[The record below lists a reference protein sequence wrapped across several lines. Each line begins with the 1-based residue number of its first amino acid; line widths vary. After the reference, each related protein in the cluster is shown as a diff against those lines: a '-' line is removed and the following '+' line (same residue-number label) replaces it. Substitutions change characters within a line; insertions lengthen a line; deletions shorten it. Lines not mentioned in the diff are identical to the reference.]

1 MTELKGKSA
10 FWHDFLTT
18 NSAKECTCCFLVVI
32 VDCLSLIYVDILN
45 RFIISIMW

>member
-1 MTELKGKSA
+1 MTELKGNQR
-10 FWHDFLTT
+10 FLHDFLTT

-32 VDCLSLIYVDILN
+32 VICLSLIYVDILN